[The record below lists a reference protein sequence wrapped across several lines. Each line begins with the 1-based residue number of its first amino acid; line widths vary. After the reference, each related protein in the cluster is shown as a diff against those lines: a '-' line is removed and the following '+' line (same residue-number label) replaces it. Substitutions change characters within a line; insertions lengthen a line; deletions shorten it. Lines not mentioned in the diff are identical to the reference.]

1 MKSLKIMPSRSL
13 VATLCL
19 LVTCTAYA
27 GGGPPGQ
34 PPTAAECEAAL
45 QVTVTD
51 MDFGSYIGGTTGS
64 ILMATTGAMVPSGV
78 TLVGGSMG
86 TSARYDLVAVG
97 KNCDKR
103 DVTFAM
109 PASITISNVS
119 GPPDITITNLV
130 NDLATNPFQIRNLP
144 ATGIRIGG
152 TLNTTSG
159 NAPAPYT
166 GPFDVSFTFQ

>member
-1 MKSLKIMPSRSL
+1 MKSLKIMTSRSL

-19 LVTCTAYA
+19 LVTCTAHA
-27 GGGPPGQ
+27 GGGPP
-34 PPTAAECEAAL
+34 PTAAQCEAAL
-45 QVTVTD
+45 QVTVID
-51 MDFGSYIGGTTGS
+51 MDFGSFIGGTTGT
-64 ILMATTGAMVPSGV
+64 IVMDATGAMVPTGGIV
-78 TLVGGSMG
+78 LVGGAVG
-86 TSARYDLVAVG
+86 TPATYNLVAVG

-109 PASITISNVS
+109 PASITISNVG

-130 NDLATNPFQIRNLP
+130 NDLATNPFQIKNLP

-159 NAPAPYT
+159 NAAAPYT